1 VIRDRREKLLKFHA
15 RYFPEESIN
24 GHHEN
29 SNGRHSEL
37 TDEEVIGFAG
47 RARNSAKFEAL
58 YGGDT
63 NGYSSHSEAGQAL
76 ISLLAFYMQDGEQL
90 DRLYRQSGL
99 CRDKWTRRADYR
111 RRTIDTAL
119 SNLTETY
126 TPDDG
131 ARMVIGKGSES
142 PASPSPSSYKGKD
155 AGTEAKDR
163 ESSVP
168 ASLSLYKNEGRGR
181 KPKAVRFS
189 KMKAPGPRRYLLED
203 LVLAG
208 YVTLLYGDG
217 GVAKSLLALALS
229 VAVSGGS
236 KQWLGRDVENG
247 PVLYL
252 DFELD
257 AEEQVRRVHQLCR
270 GAGLAE
276 PLDDLLYLSAVGYS
290 AGEAFEAARGVC
302 EEHGVVLLIIDSYGV
317 ALQGDAEASRDV
329 IGFQHEVLGPFR
341 ELGAALLLIDH
352 QSKLQAGQSYQS
364 KGAFGSVYKNNLA
377 RSVIQVEATERGEGT
392 LTLRLRHKKHNFGP
406 LAEPFGAIL
415 TFAADEVVLELVE
428 LGAAE
433 LTEEATLNATD
444 RVRLTLEQGPAYPWE
459 IAELT
464 GLAVKTVKN
473 ALTKLRKQG
482 LVEATGEVEK
492 RTEQVQLSVP
502 ASLHPIG
509 DRDGDATKP
518 EHNADDDLE
527 EVRDLFDRDIVE
539 ESR

>member
-1 VIRDRREKLLKFHA
+1 VIRDRREELLEFHA
-15 RYFPEESIN
+15 RYFPEGPKN
-24 GHHEN
+24 GPHEN
-29 SNGRHSEL
+29 SNGHRSEL
-37 TDEEVIGFAG
+37 TDEEVIELAG

-58 YGGDT
+58 YRGDT
-63 NGYSSHSEAGQAL
+63 SGYGSHSEADQAL
-76 ISLLAFYMQDGEQL
+76 ISLLAFYTQDGEQL
-90 DRLYRQSGL
+90 DRIYRQSGL
-99 CRDKWTRRADYR
+99 CRDKWIERPDYR
-111 RRTIDTAL
+111 RRTIRRAI

-126 TPDDG
+126 TPGDG
-131 ARMVIGKGSES
+131 ARMVVVNGGEG
-142 PASPSPSSYKGKD
+142 PASSSPSSHTGRD

-168 ASLSLYKNEGRGR
+168 ASPYKDEGRVR

-189 KMKAPGPRRYLLED
+189 KMKVPGPRRYLLED
-203 LVLAG
+203 LVLAA

-217 GVAKSLLALALS
+217 GVAKSMLALALA

-236 KQWLGRDVENG
+236 ERWLGRDVENG

-257 AEEQVRRVHQLCR
+257 GEEQSRRVRQLCR

-276 PLDDLLYLSAVGYS
+276 PPDGLLYMSALGYTARES
-290 AGEAFEAARGVC
+290 FTAALETC
-302 EEHGVVLLIIDSYGV
+302 EEHGVKLLILDSLGP

-329 IGFQHEVLGPFR
+329 ISFFSRAMEPFR
-341 ELGAALLLIDH
+341 VKGVGVLMIDH

-406 LAEPFGAIL
+406 LAEPFGATL
-415 TFAADEVVLELVE
+415 TFAADEVSLEPVE

-433 LTEEATLNATD
+433 LAQEATLNATD
-444 RVRLTLEQGPAYPWE
+444 RVKLALEHGPAYPWE
-459 IAELT
+459 LAEST

-473 ALTKLRKQG
+473 ALTGLRKQG
-482 LVEATGEVEK
+482 LVEPTGETEN
-492 RTEQVQLSVP
+492 RTEQVRLGVP
-502 ASLHPIG
+502 ASLSCKRNG
-509 DRDGDATKP
+509 DGDGTKP
-518 EHNADDDLE
+518 DQDSEDLE
-527 EVRDLFDRDIVE
+527 EVRELFVKDVAE